1 MSWVRTFFI
10 CLFGALMTDTLK
22 QKIKQ
27 ISHELSIHQTALDNV
42 SAYIF
47 MKDREG
53 RYTYANKM
61 VRELFDSSLEEII
74 GQDDSAFFS
83 LDDSDEITVNDT
95 YVMVNGVTIEKEER
109 NVIMETGEV
118 RYYWTIKK
126 PLFDENNKVIGL
138 NGISTDITEQKQMQ
152 TNLKDNEQQLKTIIN
167 HVDAYIYMKDREG
180 KFLFIND
187 KTADLFGVKACEV
200 KGKTTKQLL
209 PPELADNFDILDH
222 KILASEEKVEGEE
235 VFSNE
240 LGTDKYYWSTKIP
253 VKNEKGKLV
262 SFVGFST
269 EITQI
274 VEQRKEFKAQASTD
288 ELTGIANRRHFMSEA
303 YTKQVS
309 AIQSGS
315 SMSVM
320 IIDLDYF
327 KQVNDSFGH
336 HVGDAVLKEIACE
349 LTKNVRSND
358 LVARMGGEEFAVLL
372 PCTSLHKAKLV
383 AEKLRLKITSLV
395 IPEKKD
401 LSLTASIGVASC
413 ELHPEGVGTAM
424 IKADEALYRA
434 KRNGRN
440 QVAI

>member
-1 MSWVRTFFI
+1 MADS
-10 CLFGALMTDTLK
+10 LEH
-22 QKIKQ
+22 KINQ
-27 ISHELSIHQTALDNV
+27 ISYELTIHQTALDNV

-47 MKDREG
+47 MKDLDG

-61 VRELFDSSLEEII
+61 VRELFNCSLEEIV
-74 GQDDSAFFS
+74 GQDDSSFFS

-95 YVMVNGVTIEKEER
+95 YVMVNGVSIEKEER

-126 PLFDENNKVIGL
+126 PLFDAKGKVIGL
-138 NGISTDITEQKQMQ
+138 NGISTDITDQKQMQ
-152 TNLKDNEQQLKTIIN
+152 TNLRDNERQLKTIIN

-187 KTADLFGVKACEV
+187 KTADLFGVHASEV
-200 KGKTTKQLL
+200 KGKTTRQLL

-240 LGTDKYYWSTKIP
+240 LGPDKYYWSTKIP
-253 VKNEKGKLV
+253 IKDEKGKLV

-269 EITQI
+269 EITKI
-274 VEQRKEFKAQASTD
+274 VEQRKEFKEQAATD
-288 ELTGIANRRHFMSEA
+288 ELTGIANRRHFMAEA
-303 YTKQVS
+303 YSKQAS
-309 AIQSGS
+309 AIHKGS

-327 KQVNDSFGH
+327 KRVNDSFGH
-336 HVGDAVLKEIACE
+336 HIGDAVLKEIAIE
-349 LTKNVRSND
+349 LTQSVRSND

-372 PCTSLHKAKLV
+372 PCTNLHQASLV

-395 IPEKKD
+395 IPEKTG

-413 ELHPEGVGTAM
+413 ELHPEGVGAAM

-434 KRNGRN
+434 KHNGRN
-440 QVAI
+440 QVAT